1 VPLLLLLLLLQVTC
15 LASSIYNSSISLFF
29 SGPSALFCKS
39 ELIIRTHRMLYEPS
53 ENPIEAFSVKNLMV
67 NNIAMMAV
75 HRQNI

>member
-1 VPLLLLLLLLQVTC
+1 
-15 LASSIYNSSISLFF
+15 
-29 SGPSALFCKS
+29 
-39 ELIIRTHRMLYEPS
+39 MLYEPS